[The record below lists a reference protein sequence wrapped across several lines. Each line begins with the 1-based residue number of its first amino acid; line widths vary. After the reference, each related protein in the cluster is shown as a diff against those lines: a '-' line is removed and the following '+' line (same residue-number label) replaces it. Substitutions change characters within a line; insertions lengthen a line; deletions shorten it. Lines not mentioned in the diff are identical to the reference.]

1 MARSLHIVKY
11 KNLLTMKLFAAY
23 QKMKK
28 RSLDLLAKG
37 LIDEYFEL
45 LVRIS
50 QIEKQLIQLRY
61 LN

>member
-1 MARSLHIVKY
+1 M
-11 KNLLTMKLFAAY
+11 NLFAAY

-28 RSLDLLAKG
+28 HALDLLAKG
-37 LIDEYFEL
+37 LIDEYFEM

-50 QIEKQLIQLRY
+50 QIEKHLTQLRY

>member
-1 MARSLHIVKY
+1 
-11 KNLLTMKLFAAY
+11 MKLFAAY

-37 LIDEYFEL
+37 LIDEYFEM

-50 QIEKQLIQLRY
+50 QIEKQLSQLRY